1 MGFSNSDGT
10 TSYIPPASSS
20 TTDNSTYANDAGIQ
34 LLSGD
39 GLGTGIYYFM
49 GGPNYAPSN
58 LTPYQYGEEQG
69 FAMLAYY
76 DEVLAV
82 EGNLDFGFIM
92 ADIEMD
98 PTHLHGWNYPGA
110 TGAALAANQ
119 AVWQGF
125 YTGLQGAGYNVGLY
139 SDPDNWTQASATRL
153 SDRSSGHI
161 KGTTVLSCH
170 APPASRVVQVE
181 YPDTV

>member
-1 MGFSNSDGT
+1 MEATHRLSTKARVQPIRSPLCGSSWDYFFYLAEDGISNSDGT

-20 TTDNSTYANDAGIQ
+20 TTDNSTYANDAKFNYF
-34 LLSGD
+34 LGD

-69 FAMLAYY
+69 FAALAYY

-125 YTGLQGAGYNVGLY
+125 YTGLQGAGYNVGL
-139 SDPDNWTQASATRL
+139 
-153 SDRSSGHI
+153 
-161 KGTTVLSCH
+161 
-170 APPASRVVQVE
+170 
-181 YPDTV
+181 